1 MKQPIYDLIIGN
13 INGVNDS
20 FVENISLLSD
30 SDMSKLTGLKP
41 FKW

>member
-20 FVENISLLSD
+20 FVENISILSD
-30 SDMSKLTGLKP
+30 SDMSK
-41 FKW
+41 